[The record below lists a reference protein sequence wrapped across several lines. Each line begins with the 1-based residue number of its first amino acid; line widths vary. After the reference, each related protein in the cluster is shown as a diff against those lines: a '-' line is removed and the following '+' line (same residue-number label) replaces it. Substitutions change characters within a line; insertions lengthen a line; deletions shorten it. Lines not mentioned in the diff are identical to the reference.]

1 MIQVIPENR
10 LTFILTTE
18 GQNDIGLY
26 SNVIKK
32 CYKEANKAG
41 FRNMFTR
48 QERDFIEEMANMLGV
63 DKEEKHEDTDKK

>member
-1 MIQVIPENR
+1 MIQAISENR

-32 CYKEANKAG
+32 CYKEANKSG
-41 FRNMFTR
+41 FKNMFTR
-48 QERDFIEEMANMLGV
+48 EERSFIEEMATILGV
-63 DKEEKHEDTDKK
+63 NKEEENENSNKK